1 MGYRAAHMNMA
12 HKEGVFE
19 EVLEAYLKGGKE
31 RKGEIL
37 KSVVEVTGLTR
48 KACIK
53 RFRRMQ
59 MKSVYTSDGRGRPR
73 YYTPDCIAALKE
85 VWEIGSEACG
95 ENLHP
100 QINEYI
106 DIQIREKKWKH
117 DDVATFKLRRMSRA
131 SVKVYVGYF
140 TRTRRNFGGRGT
152 TQKSAI
158 HSMVP
163 IRMDGW
169 DTAETG
175 VTQVDTV
182 AHCGAANAGDFAFT
196 VNGTDVAVLWG
207 SRRAQWNKGQEA
219 TKISLEAM
227 RASSHFPW
235 TEVHPDSGGEFV
247 NAHCIAYAAAT
258 NLRMTRSRPYHK
270 NDNCFVEERN
280 GHVVRAYVGYERFDV
295 KETVDALND
304 LYDVLTPYLN
314 HFIASR
320 RIVSKERVGAKWKVT
335 REKVAK
341 TPYQR
346 VLDRSDV
353 SNEVKNKLRAEH
365 ATLNPATMKKE
376 IDRLTKRVHDIQRR
390 YGDPKKLSKSA

>member
-1 MGYRAAHMNMA
+1 MNMA
-12 HKEGVFE
+12 HKRGVFE
-19 EVLEAYLKGGKE
+19 EKLEEYCAADKK

-37 KSVVEVTGLTR
+37 DSVVDVTGLKR

-53 RFRRMQ
+53 RFRAMQ
-59 MKSVYTSDGRGRPR
+59 MRDPCAREQRGRPR
-73 YYTPDCIAALKE
+73 YYTPDVIAALKDL
-85 VWEIGSEACG
+85 WEIGSESCG

-100 QINEYI
+100 MIGEYI
-106 DIQIREKKWKH
+106 DVQIREKKWRH
-117 DDVATFKLRRMSRA
+117 DDIATFKVRRMSVA
-131 SVKVYVGYF
+131 SVKRHAGSF
-140 TRTRRNFGGRGT
+140 IRTRRNFGGKST
-152 TQKSAI
+152 TRKSSVI
-158 HSMVP
+158 SMVP

-169 DTAETG
+169 DKAETG

-182 AHCGAANAGDFAFT
+182 AHCGAANAGDFDFT
-196 VNGTDVAVLWG
+196 VNGTDVATLWG

-227 RASSHFPW
+227 RASSPLPW
-235 TEVHPDSGGEFV
+235 TEMHPDSGSEFV
-247 NAHCIAYAAAT
+247 NAHCCAYAAET
-258 NLRMTRSRPYHK
+258 DLRMTRSRPYHK

-295 KETVDALND
+295 RATVDALND

-320 RIVSKERVGAKWKVT
+320 RIVSKERIGARWKVT
-335 REKVAK
+335 REKIAK

-346 VLDRSDV
+346 VLERNDV
-353 SNEVKNKLRAEH
+353 SEEVKNKLRAEH

-376 IDRLTKRVHDIQRR
+376 IDRLVRRVHDVQRR
-390 YGDPKKLSKSA
+390 YGDPRKLSKSS

>member
-1 MGYRAAHMNMA
+1 MNMA
-12 HKEGVFE
+12 HKSGVFE
-19 EVLEAYLKGGKE
+19 EKLEEYCAGSKV
-31 RKGEIL
+31 RKGEVL
-37 KSVVEVTGLTR
+37 DSVVEVTGLKR

-53 RFRRMQ
+53 RFRAMQ
-59 MKSVYTSDGRGRPR
+59 MHDPCSLEKRGRPV
-73 YYTPDCIAALKE
+73 YFTPDCIAALKE
-85 VWEIGSEACG
+85 VWEIGSESCG
-95 ENLHP
+95 ENLHS
-100 QINEYI
+100 QIREYI
-106 DIQIREKKWKH
+106 DIQVRNEEWEH
-117 DDVATFKLRRMSRA
+117 DDIATFKLRKMSVG
-131 SVKVYVGYF
+131 SVKKYVGQF
-140 TRTRRNFGGRGT
+140 TRTRRNFGGKST
-152 TQKSAI
+152 TQKSSVI
-158 HSMVP
+158 SMVP

-169 DTAETG
+169 DKAETG

-182 AHCGAANAGDFAFT
+182 AHCGAANAGDFDFT
-196 VNGTDVAVLWG
+196 TNGTDVATLWG

-227 RASSHFPW
+227 RASSPFPW
-235 TEVHPDSGGEFV
+235 TEIHPDSGSEFV
-247 NAHCIAYAAAT
+247 NAHCCAYASAT

-280 GHVVRAYVGYERFDV
+280 GHVVRAYVGYERLDV
-295 KETVDALND
+295 RATVDALND

-320 RIVSKERVGAKWKVT
+320 RIVSKERVGARWKVT

-346 VLDRSDV
+346 VLERADV
-353 SNEVKNKLRAEH
+353 SEEVKNKLRVEH

-390 YGDPKKLSKSA
+390 YGHPQKLSKSA